1 MTRKSAD
8 QTRVYGAYAGLYAVA
23 NCATSPHQCAHI
35 RSNGV
40 RSARNRA
47 EDKSAPVPPPA
58 RWSCTCRTAFPS
70 GGRKGGVEPEG
81 SALASATRRNHSRR
95 CSPACRPRFRCKRA
109 QCAVRRGQVAPPTWP
124 PSATTVPALSAL
136 PSRYS
141 VLRASTETVRRH
153 YRKQHDPSDPG
164 CYR

>member
-1 MTRKSAD
+1 MTPKSAD

-35 RSNGV
+35 RPNGV
-40 RSARNRA
+40 RSARNRP
-47 EDKSAPVPPPA
+47 EDTSVPVPPPA

-70 GGRKGGVEPEG
+70 GGRTGGVEPEG
-81 SALASATRRNHSRR
+81 SALVSATRRNHSLTPVFARMQAEVQVQ
-95 CSPACRPRFRCKRA
+95 ACT

-124 PSATTVPALSAL
+124 PSATTVPALSEL
-136 PSRYS
+136 PSRCS

-153 YRKQHDPSDPG
+153 YRKRHD
-164 CYR
+164 